1 MKTRS
6 ILVAAT
12 ALLWQTAPA
21 WPQTVAATYDLSACI
36 REALASSPDLHAA
49 AAEIAAARAQL
60 HEAEAGRLGEAEYN
74 QILSAVPRA
83 KGDILDPPQQNR
95 NSLVDGL
102 GPFTRLD
109 LSINIPLWT
118 FGKLSSALEAAQR
131 GLESQQAGG
140 EAKRAEVI
148 LNVKQLYYGLA
159 LTQQL
164 SLVLHD
170 MLDNMDTAVRKTKER
185 LDAKS
190 KSVTEIDL
198 LKLRTGRAKFA
209 KGVAEVDAAATL
221 ARAAL
226 ARAIGKA
233 TNAPLQIADRRL
245 QPVDVQIDPL
255 ESYLGDAVDRRPETR
270 QIASGVAAQEAKVEL
285 EEAGL
290 YPSFF
295 LSTGFQYALAPNR
308 TTQKNPFASEEFNYT
323 RPVGALGLH
332 WDINFLRTEAKVEE
346 ARADLNRLRAQQRGA
361 TTGLELEIQKAYSE
375 FVQARDTMKSSED
388 GHSAG
393 RALLVLTV
401 SNFDLGI
408 GEAEELFK
416 GLGLYT
422 EASTDYFRAVHDYN
436 LAIASLSKAVGKE
449 LARLEY

>member
-1 MKTRS
+1 MRLR
-6 ILVAAT
+6 IVLAA
-12 ALLWQTAPA
+12 AMAWLPA
-21 WPQTVAATYDLSACI
+21 IPVWAETIPPTYDLATCI
-36 REALASSPDLHAA
+36 REALVNSPDLHAA

-60 HEAEAGRLGEAEYN
+60 HEAQAGRWGEAEYN
-74 QILSAVPRA
+74 QILSAVPKA
-83 KGDILDPPQQNR
+83 EGNIVNSPQNR
-95 NSLVDGL
+95 NALLEGL

-140 EAKRAEVI
+140 EAKRADVI
-148 LNVKQLYYGLA
+148 FDVKQLYYGLA

-164 SLVLHD
+164 SFVLHD
-170 MLDNMDTAVRKTKER
+170 MLDNMDKAVGKTKQR
-185 LDAKS
+185 LDAGS
-190 KSVTEIDL
+190 KTVSEIDL

-226 ARAIGKA
+226 ARAIGKEV
-233 TNAPLQIADRRL
+233 NAPLQIAERRL
-245 QPVDVQIDPL
+245 QPVDARVDAL
-255 ESYLGDAVDRRPETR
+255 DTYLAEAADHRPEAR
-270 QIASGVAAQEAKVEL
+270 QIASGVAAQSAKVNL

-295 LSTGFQYALAPNR
+295 LTTGFQYAVAPNR
-308 TTQKNPFASEEFNYT
+308 TTQKNPFAYEDFNYT
-323 RPVGALGLH
+323 RPVGAFGLH
-332 WDINFLRTEAKVEE
+332 WDINFFRTRAKVEQ
-346 ARADLNRLRAQQRGA
+346 ARADLDRLRSQQRGA
-361 TTGLELEIQKAYSE
+361 TSGLQLEVEKAYSE
-375 FVQARDTMKSSED
+375 LVQARDTMKASED

-416 GLGLYT
+416 GLGSYT
-422 EASTDYFRAVHDYN
+422 EASTDYYRAVHDYN

-449 LARLEY
+449 LAKLEY

>member
-1 MKTRS
+1 MRMPTIAFVLAS
-6 ILVAAT
+6 
-12 ALLWQTAPA
+12 LLQSVSLHAQTPS
-21 WPQTVAATYDLSACI
+21 PPVYDLATCI
-36 REALASSPDLHAA
+36 REALANSPDLQAA

-60 HEAEAGRLGEAEYN
+60 HEAQAGRWGEAEYN
-74 QILSAVPRA
+74 QVLSAVPKA
-83 KGDILDPPQQNR
+83 KGDILDPPAQNR

-109 LSINIPLWT
+109 LAINIPVWT

-140 EAKRAEVI
+140 DARRAEVI
-148 LNVKQLYYGLA
+148 FDVKQLYYGLA

-164 SLVLHD
+164 SAVLHD
-170 MLDNMDTAVRKTKER
+170 MLDNMDKAVGKTKER
-185 LDAKS
+185 LDAGS
-190 KSVTEIDL
+190 KAVTEIDL

-226 ARAIGKA
+226 ARAIGKETKA
-233 TNAPLQIADRRL
+233 QVQIADRRL
-245 QPVDVQIDPL
+245 QPVDATVDPL
-255 ESYLGDAVDRRPETR
+255 DSYLVEGPDRRPEAR
-270 QIASGVAAQEAKVEL
+270 QIASGLAAQSAKVDL

-295 LSTGFQYALAPNR
+295 LSTGLQYAVAPNR
-308 TTQKNPFASEEFNYT
+308 TTQKNPFASEDFNYT

-332 WDINFLRTEAKVEE
+332 WDINFFRTEAKVEE
-346 ARADLNRLRAQQRGA
+346 ARAELDRLRSQQRSA
-361 TTGLELEIQKAYSE
+361 TSGLQLEIQKAYSE
-375 FVQARDTMKSSED
+375 VLQARDTMKASED

-416 GLGLYT
+416 GLGAYT
-422 EASTDYFRAVHDYN
+422 EASTDYFRSVHDYN

-449 LARLEY
+449 LTNLEY